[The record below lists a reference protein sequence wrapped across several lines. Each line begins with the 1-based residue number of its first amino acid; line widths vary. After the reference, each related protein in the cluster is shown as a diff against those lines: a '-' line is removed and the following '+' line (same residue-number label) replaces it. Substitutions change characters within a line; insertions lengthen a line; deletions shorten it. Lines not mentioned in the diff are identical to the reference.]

1 MDWKFLIQLSFA
13 SFFAPQWSNHTW
25 SANSSKFP
33 TKKRKTSI
41 NNINNYNNAMLSKYL
56 NSLISFSLATNFDDA
71 LNNAARTE
79 RITWSTFFS
88 PHFTQ
93 IIRSGFDIT
102 SSHKLR
108 KIILR
113 LSVAGRCSR
122 WGKKMRQ
129 GEILCKAF
137 ALNLLRVF
145 SPAKCREHWSAA
157 GKANVQLL
165 MNCQRRAASSNSII
179 AKLRKKSL
187 NVHYARLEQ

>member
-13 SFFAPQWSNHTW
+13 SFFAPQWPNHIW

-113 LSVAGRCSR
+113 LSVAGRCLR
-122 WGKKMRQ
+122 WGKKNAARRNIMQ
-129 GEILCKAF
+129 SLCIELAEGF
-137 ALNLLRVF
+137 F
-145 SPAKCREHWSAA
+145 A
-157 GKANVQLL
+157 GKMPRTL
-165 MNCQRRAASSNSII
+165 IGGW
-179 AKLRKKSL
+179 KS
-187 NVHYARLEQ
+187 